1 VARDLRGGLEL
12 VALPRNHARSL
23 SECSVRA
30 AHDPDLR
37 PGWWW
42 SAMAQFWIDVV
53 SILVVCTIVFM
64 LVQVCERER
73 H

>member
-1 VARDLRGGLEL
+1 
-12 VALPRNHARSL
+12 
-23 SECSVRA
+23 
-30 AHDPDLR
+30 
-37 PGWWW
+37 
-42 SAMAQFWIDVV
+42 MAQFWIDVV

>member
-1 VARDLRGGLEL
+1 VQCQA
-12 VALPRNHARSL
+12 V
-23 SECSVRA
+23 
-30 AHDPDLR
+30 HDPDLR

-42 SAMAQFWIDVV
+42 SEMAKFWIDVV
-53 SILVVCTIVFM
+53 SVLVVCTIVFM